1 MSLIP
6 YEPFRQLSNMRRDF
20 ERIFAESPFDL
31 GAEGGHFGN
40 IRVDIH
46 ETDSEVVATCDIPG
60 LEKKEDININIEKN
74 ILSISGS
81 MNKTHEV
88 KQENMHRKERYS
100 GSFHR
105 AITLPASVSKEGVK
119 ATYKNGVLEITMPK
133 IAQNNTKKIDVEFH

>member
-20 ERIFAESPFDL
+20 ERIFAESPFDDL

-60 LEKKEDININIEKN
+60 LEKKVDININIEKN

-88 KQENMHRKERYS
+88 EQENMHRKERYS
-100 GSFHR
+100 SSFHR
-105 AITLPASVSKEGVK
+105 AITLPASVSNQGVK
-119 ATYKNGVLEITMPK
+119 LL
-133 IAQNNTKKIDVEFH
+133 TKMVFLK